1 MARTKPQKIL
11 RLRVQQNGTVNELFV
26 ERGKALT
33 IGADA
38 ENDVVLYS
46 TALRPRQPLVVPGKS
61 AYRIVVP
68 KGAEGEVRAGDSVL
82 RLSDLVTHGLLPRRE
97 EGYLLPVWDGKSGAF
112 ELDGVRVEFDFVPPP
127 EDLESLPDYTWRRA
141 LLKSLTAEPLLKLLF
156 IVLLTVNL
164 VAVGKLKSL
173 DLPEQKPVDLEKVPE
188 RLAKFIVR
196 QKQPQAIATTAAAGS
211 ESGSQQ
217 QKKQSTGAE
226 KKKSQQEQGKTQQKQ
241 GGAQAVMRQG
251 ILGLIGGTG
260 ESASSSS
267 VVDFLVDK
275 GVVKELDQVL
285 SEGTDLRVGRANGKS
300 KEGSLDD
307 LFALSDQ
314 LDVGDA
320 VGDAGSDI
328 ADVKLKKEGQVQ
340 VDEVGDVKG
349 SAGALGHRSTQQLH
363 AVVAANRGRLE
374 YIYNKYL
381 RRNPDLAGQIELEI
395 TIEADGSVSNVR
407 VLKSTVNEPGFV
419 NEILNMVRRWKFP
432 PIPEGRVIAVY
443 PMVFYRVN

>member
-1 MARTKPQKIL
+1 MARTKPQKVL
-11 RLRVQQNGTVNELFV
+11 RLRVQQNGTVKELLV
-26 ERGKALT
+26 EKGRVFT

-38 ENDVVLYS
+38 ENDVVLYT
-46 TALRPRQPLVVPGKS
+46 TALRPKQPLVVPGKS

-68 KGAEGEVRAGDSVL
+68 KGADGEVRAGDSVL
-82 RLSDLVTHGLLPRRE
+82 KISDLVAHGLLPRRE
-97 EGYLLPVWDGKSGAF
+97 GGYVLPVWDGKSGSF
-112 ELDGVRVEFDFVPPP
+112 ELDGTRIEFDFVPASK
-127 EDLESLPDYTWRRA
+127 ELESLPDYTWRRA
-141 LLKSLTAEPLLKLLF
+141 LLKSLTAEPLLKVLF
-156 IVLLTVNL
+156 ILLLTVNL

-188 RLAKFIVR
+188 RFAKFIVR
-196 QKQPQAIATTAAAGS
+196 QKPPQVVATSAGAGA
-211 ESGSQQ
+211 ESASQE
-217 QKKQSTGAE
+217 QKKQSGSAQ
-226 KKKSQQEQGKTQQKQ
+226 KKTSEQKKPSEQKSQ
-241 GGAQAVMRQG
+241 GGAQAVVQQG

-285 SEGTDLRVGRANGKS
+285 AEGADLRVGRPNGKA

-314 LDVGDA
+314 LDVSDA

-328 ADVKLKKEGQVQ
+328 ADIKLQKEGQVQ
-340 VDEVGDVKG
+340 LDKVGDVKG
-349 SAGALGHRSTQQLH
+349 SADAVGQRSARQLH

-381 RRNPDLAGQIELEI
+381 RRNPDLSGQIELEI
-395 TIEADGSVSNVR
+395 TIEADGTVSNVR